1 MNKLHWI
8 FRYIIGVTLMAYT
21 FSDYL
26 GRYTPFNFWNFGIK
40 RTNANGVTVQKYNE
54 LQKYNDY
61 IAQGLSPEEA
71 EASTSWW
78 DRNPI
83 SSAFGSTYGTDY
95 AKRATL
101 AMMLDNTGKVKIN
114 DPKVDKLL
122 TIGKALD
129 RTNWAPWDF
138 GTTEGNFTLDF
149 SDDDQA
155 EIPQY
160 LIDLYDNDPKFKNKI
175 DLAARET
182 NQGLGQKINTELSGM
197 QDDFK
202 AWKDWK
208 AGNGTWR
215 GKSNDSEGTSVNA
228 ENLGQPNSN
237 YNDIGKTILE
247 ENKKEADRLAKEAEQ
262 ESQQKMKDDVAKLR
276 AEAKQKYEDAININ
290 GKSKQQ
296 AFEEWN
302 QYMAEGMAKIP
313 GTQEY
318 EQAQI
323 QKELEAKRLKEQ
335 QDRDNANAAWEARK
349 TEHMHRH
356 KENPSDMNNLYYSVA
371 EDPNYPNNP
380 NSIQYRRSHTPPVNT
395 VSDSLW
401 TRRWSN
407 R

>member
-8 FRYIIGVTLMAYT
+8 FGYIIGVTLMAYT
-21 FSDYL
+21 FNDYL
-26 GRYTPFNFWNFGIK
+26 GRYTPTNFWNFGIY
-40 RTNANGVTVQKYNE
+40 RTNSDTNTVARYNE

-71 EASTSWW
+71 EASISIW

-83 SSAFGSTYGTDY
+83 SSTFGSRFGTDY

-114 DPKVDKLL
+114 DPRVNKLL

-155 EIPQY
+155 DIPQY
-160 LIDLYDNDPKFKNKI
+160 LIDLYDNDSNFKNKI

-202 AWKDWK
+202 AWKNWK

-215 GKSNDSEGTSVNA
+215 EKSVNSDGTPVNT
-228 ENLGQPNSN
+228 ENSEQPNSN

-247 ENKKEADRLAKEAEQ
+247 ENKKEADRLAKEAEL
-262 ESQQKMKDDVAKLR
+262 ESQQKMKDDVDALR
-276 AEAKQKYEDAININ
+276 AKAKQKYDKAINVD

-296 AFEEWN
+296 AYEEYVQN
-302 QYMAEGMAKIP
+302 MAKGMADIP
-313 GTQEY
+313 GTKEY

-323 QKELEAKRLKEQ
+323 QKELETERLQEQ
-335 QDRDNANAAWEARK
+335 QRRDKANTAWEARK
-349 TEHMHRH
+349 AEYMRRH
-356 KENPSDMNNLYYSVA
+356 LEDPSDTHNIYYES
-371 EDPNYPNNP
+371 EKDPNIWKTRKRATTT
-380 NSIQYRRSHTPPVNT
+380 SG
-395 VSDSLW
+395 SLW
-401 TRRWSN
+401 SSRWGN
-407 R
+407 K